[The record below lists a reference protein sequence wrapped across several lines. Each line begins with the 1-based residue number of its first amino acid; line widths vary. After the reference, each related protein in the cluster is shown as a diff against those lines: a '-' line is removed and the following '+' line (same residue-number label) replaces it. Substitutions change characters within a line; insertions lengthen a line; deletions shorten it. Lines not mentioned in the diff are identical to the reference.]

1 MKRSMKYAVLV
12 IAVVSVLCGGLLIKG
27 SINQVPS
34 GTWALA
40 GNMAAPRSGAATVLL
55 ADGRLLI
62 TGGQNGAAVLS
73 SAEFFDTS
81 GNLSAAATMNYAR
94 SKHSAT
100 VLQDGRVLVA
110 GGIDDTGRAVATAE
124 IYDPAANT
132 WTVTGPL
139 MVARSGH
146 TASLLKDGTVLLAGG
161 DSSGTPQNS
170 LEVFDPASAKFNLA
184 RAALSS
190 KKKFPPQAPPQGGG
204 ILVWGGFYGTNVLAS
219 SDIYDPSTGTVS
231 AGPAMS

>member
-1 MKRSMKYAVLV
+1 MKRSTKYAVLV
-12 IAVVSVLCGGLLIKG
+12 ISIISAFCGTLLIKG
-27 SINQVPS
+27 SINQVPT

-40 GNMAAPRSGAATVLL
+40 GNMAVPRSGAATVLL
-55 ADGRLLI
+55 PDGRLLI
-62 TGGQNGAAVLS
+62 TGGQSGAAALS

-81 GNLSAAATMNYAR
+81 GNLSVAATMNYAR

-124 IYDPAANT
+124 IYDPAANA
-132 WTVTGPL
+132 WTITGPL

-146 TASLLKDGTVLLAGG
+146 TASLLKDGTVLIAGG

-170 LEVFDPASAKFNLA
+170 LEIFDPATNRFTVA
-184 RAALSS
+184 RAALS
-190 KKKFPPQAPPQGGG
+190 
-204 ILVWGGFYGTNVLAS
+204 
-219 SDIYDPSTGTVS
+219 
-231 AGPAMS
+231 